1 MSGLAT
7 ESAPHAAPK
16 KGLAAGLPD
25 RVAQLYYSHGLFIAS
40 HPFAIVIFA
49 VSIILACWLVK
60 STPIINPHLRLKSLI
75 FAVTL

>member
-49 VSIILACWLVK
+49 VSIILACWCVK
-60 STPIINPHLRLKSLI
+60 PPL
-75 FAVTL
+75 F